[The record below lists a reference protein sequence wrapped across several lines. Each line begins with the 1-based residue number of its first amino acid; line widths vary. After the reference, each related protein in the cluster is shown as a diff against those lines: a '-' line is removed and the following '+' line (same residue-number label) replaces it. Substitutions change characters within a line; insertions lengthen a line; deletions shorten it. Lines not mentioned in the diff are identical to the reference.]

1 MARGKTTGGNGSN
14 ADGAKPRAR
23 KSAAAE
29 GAGRGGSRGGGKSGA
44 KSGAKGGASR
54 RGGKA
59 EEQGASTVRNTAN
72 RAAETVQQAASAATE
87 RTTGALRDIG
97 QKAADLA
104 NNPIARS
111 MLAAGLVTAAAALTA
126 NTKARQNAR
135 KAGLRSCRCDGGR
148 CGKCQQA
155 WRRHRHGRH

>member
-29 GAGRGGSRGGGKSGA
+29 GAGRGGSRGSGKSGA
-44 KSGAKGGASR
+44 KSGTKGGASR

-87 RTTGALRDIG
+87 PLTLFASCSPATPRPSRTMTTR
-97 QKAADLA
+97 
-104 NNPIARS
+104 
-111 MLAAGLVTAAAALTA
+111 
-126 NTKARQNAR
+126 R
-135 KAGLRSCRCDGGR
+135 KTHP
-148 CGKCQQA
+148 K
-155 WRRHRHGRH
+155 RR